1 MLYSLVME
9 RRIYYP
15 RTTPSQ
21 RQRLFQIWE
30 ETGDLQ
36 DALKEARVSE
46 GTFYR
51 WKPRFEEGGYPALEE
66 FDSHAPNNPS
76 RTAWAIELNVIELR
90 QSNPKWG
97 KRRLADEMAK
107 ANNWVPLISPNT
119 VKRILKD
126 AGLWPAEQPTVKKG
140 DR

>member
-1 MLYSLVME
+1 MK
-9 RRIYYP
+9 RRICYP

-36 DALKEARVSE
+36 GALKEARVSE

-51 WKPRFEEGGYPALEE
+51 WKPRFEQAGYPALLE

-76 RTAWAIELNVIELR
+76 RTAGAIEQKVIELR
-90 QSNPKWG
+90 QINPK
-97 KRRLADEMAK
+97 
-107 ANNWVPLISPNT
+107 
-119 VKRILKD
+119 
-126 AGLWPAEQPTVKKG
+126 
-140 DR
+140 

>member
-1 MLYSLVME
+1 ME

-21 RQRLFQIWE
+21 RHRLFQIWE
-30 ETGDLQ
+30 ETGSLQ

-51 WKPRFEEGGYPALEE
+51 WKPRFEEGGYPALEA
-66 FDSHAPNNPS
+66 FTSHAPNNPS
-76 RTAWAIELNVIELR
+76 RTAGSIERQVIHLR
-90 QSNPKWG
+90 QSHPKWG
-97 KRRLADEMAK
+97 KRRIADEMAK

-119 VKRILKD
+119 VRRILKD
-126 AGLWPAEQPTVKKG
+126 AGLWLAEEPSPKKG